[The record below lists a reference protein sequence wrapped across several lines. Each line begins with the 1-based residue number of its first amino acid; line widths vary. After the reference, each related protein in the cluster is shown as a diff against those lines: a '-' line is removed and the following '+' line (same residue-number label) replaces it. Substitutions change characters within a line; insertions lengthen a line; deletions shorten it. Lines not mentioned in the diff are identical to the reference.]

1 MSYETDI
8 SIVKADILRG
18 NLVANVDV
26 EVNEVIFEETVKDDD
41 NKFLRLATVVE
52 ERKRASMNRLR
63 TNFINYKQDQGYEVN
78 FIETNKELSKSGL
91 IKLKSASNAVWDQR
105 VDAIINAPYID
116 QTNWIRILENFDS
129 EILIS
134 SEELNSFNKSRIEF
148 FFRQPICQADIFLDF
163 VGYQQQILFLEKLM
177 SLFTAPKTD
186 LDRLEQE
193 ENERLIEKISSQSK
207 APRLNSVKDFR
218 SKHLLLHLILT
229 QTPIYEDG
237 TFIKDRIFNT
247 DDLSK
252 FVKFVNAHKAAIETQ
267 LCPVRGDYKTKPVKQ
282 LGEFLK
288 LIALKTMKSGTDQTN
303 NDKKYLYRLDD
314 VMIECNDEVINRRRD
329 KTNDEYTTIYW
340 KQVHKANNFETQ
352 IYQQARD
359 YVGFKSDQKTYW
371 MPLLGGPPSSKLRK
385 SSKIYDLVK
394 DFSG

>member
-1 MSYETDI
+1 
-8 SIVKADILRG
+8 
-18 NLVANVDV
+18 
-26 EVNEVIFEETVKDDD
+26 
-41 NKFLRLATVVE
+41 
-52 ERKRASMNRLR
+52 
-63 TNFINYKQDQGYEVN
+63 
-78 FIETNKELSKSGL
+78 
-91 IKLKSASNAVWDQR
+91 
-105 VDAIINAPYID
+105 
-116 QTNWIRILENFDS
+116 
-129 EILIS
+129 
-134 SEELNSFNKSRIEF
+134 
-148 FFRQPICQADIFLDF
+148 
-163 VGYQQQILFLEKLM
+163 
-177 SLFTAPKTD
+177 
-186 LDRLEQE
+186 
-193 ENERLIEKISSQSK
+193 
-207 APRLNSVKDFR
+207 
-218 SKHLLLHLILT
+218 
-229 QTPIYEDG
+229 
-237 TFIKDRIFNT
+237 
-247 DDLSK
+247 
-252 FVKFVNAHKAAIETQ
+252 
-267 LCPVRGDYKTKPVKQ
+267 VRGDYKTKPVKQ